1 MISYCAV
8 VLFGYLVFW
17 HFLGEL
23 PPRSQINTRRF
34 ILSFDCPAL
43 AWLIFSQLFLNYHK
57 YLLTLCSLLFL
68 LLYMLHSLLL
78 GDWLDGFLAWWLALD
93 IFFPLF
99 SLLLVSPSIY
109 TRLQVP
115 PLLVPTSLLVI
126 QLFIRTISCLKQEK
140 NHSFT

>member
-43 AWLIFSQLFLNYHK
+43 AWLIFSQLFLNYHN

-68 LLYMLHSLLL
+68 LLYILLSLVR
-78 GDWLDGFLAWWLALD
+78 GDWLDGFLAWVASPWYLL
-93 IFFPLF
+93 PLVFIAPCF
-99 SLLLVSPSIY
+99 SFNLHTSAS
-109 TRLQVP
+109 
-115 PLLVPTSLLVI
+115 PTSPCSYLAPG
-126 QLFIRTISCLKQEK
+126 
-140 NHSFT
+140 HSALY